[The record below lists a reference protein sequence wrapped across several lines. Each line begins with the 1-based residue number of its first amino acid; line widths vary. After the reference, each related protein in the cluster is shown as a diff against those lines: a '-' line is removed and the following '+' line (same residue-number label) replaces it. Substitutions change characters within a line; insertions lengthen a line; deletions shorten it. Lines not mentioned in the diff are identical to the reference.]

1 MKLTDLVEQAT
12 QAMRNPL
19 TGELLNPT
27 FVVGDAYN
35 IDKTLDNVTTL
46 PCVLYMQ
53 PVTGSY
59 VIRGASVVRL
69 SDVIIAVAVER
80 EHVDEDGEA
89 VNDQEE
95 LLHPLVI
102 ELLRRINAVPELSVP
117 GSVRWQF
124 TTGKYDRGMSV
135 VAMSFTLEYIVNA
148 SIC

>member
-1 MKLTDLVEQAT
+1 MKLTELVEQAT
-12 QAMRNPL
+12 QAMRNPS

-27 FVVGDAYN
+27 FLVGDSYN

-59 VIRGASVVRL
+59 AIRGASVVRL

-80 EHVDEDGEA
+80 EHVDEGGES

-102 ELLRRINAVPELSVP
+102 ELLRRISAIPELSVP

-135 VAMSFTLEYIVNA
+135 VAMSFTLEYTVNA

>member
-1 MKLTDLVEQAT
+1 MKQTDLIEQAAN
-12 QAMRNPL
+12 AMRSPL

-27 FVVGDAYN
+27 FIVGDAYN

-59 VIRGASVVRL
+59 AIRGASVVRL

-102 ELLRRINAVPELSVP
+102 ELLRRISAIPELSVP
-117 GSVRWQF
+117 GQVRWQF

-135 VAMSFTLEYIVNA
+135 VAMSFTLEYTVNA

>member
-1 MKLTDLVEQAT
+1 MKLTELIQQAAE
-12 QAMRNPL
+12 AMRDPS

-27 FVVGDAYN
+27 FLVGDSYN
-35 IDKTLDNVTTL
+35 INKTIDNVTAL

-69 SDVIIAVAVER
+69 SDVIIAVAIKR
-80 EHVDEDGEA
+80 AHVDEGGDA
-89 VNDQEE
+89 INDQEE
-95 LLHPLVI
+95 ALHPLVI
-102 ELLRRINAVPELSVP
+102 ELVRRIVAIPELSVP

-124 TTGKYDRGMSV
+124 TTGGYDEGMSV
-135 VAMSFTLEYIVNA
+135 VAMNFTLEYIVNA

>member
-1 MKLTDLVEQAT
+1 MKLTELIEQAT
-12 QAMRNPL
+12 QAMRNPS

-27 FVVGDAYN
+27 FIVGDAYN
-35 IDKTLDNVTTL
+35 IDKTLDTVNAL

-59 VIRGASVVRL
+59 AIRGASVVKL

-80 EHVDEDGEA
+80 EHLDEGGEA

-102 ELLRRINAVPELSVP
+102 ELLRRISAIPELSVP

-124 TTGKYDRGMSV
+124 TTGRYDRGMSV
-135 VAMSFTLEYIVNA
+135 VAMNFTLEYIVNA

>member
-1 MKLTDLVEQAT
+1 MKLTELIEQAT

-27 FVVGDAYN
+27 FIVGDAYN
-35 IDKTLDNVTTL
+35 IDKTLDTVNAL

-59 VIRGASVVRL
+59 AIRGASVVRL

-80 EHVDEDGEA
+80 EHVDEGGEA

-95 LLHPLVI
+95 LLHL
-102 ELLRRINAVPELSVP
+102 
-117 GSVRWQF
+117 
-124 TTGKYDRGMSV
+124 
-135 VAMSFTLEYIVNA
+135 IV
-148 SIC
+148 S